1 VPKPITRQARPVLWS
16 DELLRLPAGL
26 LRQLPLE
33 SKFCG
38 KVRGIKGDVVFC
50 THPLAE
56 PRPRSL
62 EPTFDGAEL
71 QALILGVEAD
81 RIGAQDLLRLC
92 QQKRDDA
99 EFRVTAE
106 HTLAGA
112 QPDAAVSLS
121 LSQVLRA
128 LDVRLTRV
136 ALVDDEPASVALEV
150 AA

>member
-1 VPKPITRQARPVLWS
+1 MPKPITRQARPVLWS

-26 LRQLPLE
+26 LGQLPLE

-71 QALILGVEAD
+71 QALVLGVEAD
-81 RIGAQDLLRLC
+81 RLGAQDLLRLC
-92 QQKRDDA
+92 QQKRDDP

-106 HTLAGA
+106 HVLAGA

-121 LSQVLRA
+121 LGQVLGA
-128 LDVRLTRV
+128 LELRLTRV
-136 ALVDDEPASVALEV
+136 ALVHEPAPSVPLEV